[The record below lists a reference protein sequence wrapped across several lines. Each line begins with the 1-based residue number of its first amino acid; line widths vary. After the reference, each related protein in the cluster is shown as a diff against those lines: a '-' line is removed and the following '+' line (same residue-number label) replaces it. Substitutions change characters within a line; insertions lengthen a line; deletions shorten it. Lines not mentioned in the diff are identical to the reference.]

1 MDDPQFAMLQLEY
14 ESQAIEIDKGLGE
27 ILKNKSDHIIYDIA
41 STLLTGGK
49 ETHYI
54 ERNYITYKE
63 SKFDDKFY
71 NAVGALYGVANTV
84 TVGKHDY
91 RNVHIY
97 NNWNDYSQST
107 KGQGGLLK
115 YKK

>member
-1 MDDPQFAMLQLEY
+1 METGKSNMNFMLSKGVEY
-14 ESQAIEIDKGLGE
+14 DQGGNLTGE
-27 ILKNKSDHIIYDIA
+27 ILVNHSYAVKSDNESLRLMNFFAIM
-41 STLLTGGK
+41 ST
-49 ETHYI
+49 
-54 ERNYITYKE
+54 IT
-63 SKFDDKFY
+63 
-71 NAVGALYGVANTV
+71 A
-84 TVGKHDY
+84 GKHDY

>member
-1 MDDPQFAMLQLEY
+1 MQSELF
-14 ESQAIEIDKGLGE
+14 
-27 ILKNKSDHIIYDIA
+27 
-41 STLLTGGK
+41 
-49 ETHYI
+49 
-54 ERNYITYKE
+54 
-63 SKFDDKFY
+63 
-71 NAVGALYGVANTV
+71 YGVANTV